1 MSWKSIVLVA
11 CLTASVV
18 TGGGCSDRSE
28 NQRGALADAAGGA
41 PTDASAAETGQA
53 DTGDPGGIGL
63 DAFVQAY
70 AAAIC
75 GWALDCGMLT
85 VFGGTPAACLDMV
98 SSQVES
104 DYGGPE
110 CDYDPVAA
118 RQCLDGL
125 GLGSCDGHVED
136 PSCTRICG

>member
-1 MSWKSIVLVA
+1 MSWKEFALMA
-11 CLTASVV
+11 CFTASVV
-18 TGGGCSDRSE
+18 AGPGCTDSVD
-28 NQRGALADAAGGA
+28 NQREAPAEAGGDAPADA
-41 PTDASAAETGQA
+41 SVSETGQA
-53 DTGDPGGIGL
+53 DTGDRGGIGL

-85 VFGGTPAACLDMV
+85 VFGGTPAACLDVV
-98 SSQVES
+98 SSQVEA
-104 DYGGPE
+104 DYGGAD
-110 CDYDPVAA
+110 CDYDPMAA